1 MPDHTTPDPPL
12 EGLGA
17 EMTGAIGAGADA
29 PIGPVDRRRRT
40 PAWVETFPFW
50 AFLVAAVLGWMGY
63 LVLVNERYEQAWDR
77 ILPGLGLTVRITLT
91 AFALALL
98 AGTLV
103 GLGRVSTSVLLRN
116 LCRTYVEL
124 IRGVPMLVLIFTI
137 AFVLVPQVA
146 PWFGVENNQVSL
158 FWRGTSA
165 LAVVYAA
172 YIAEVVR
179 GGIQSIGAGQME
191 AGRSL
196 GMTRRQTM
204 WSVVLPQ
211 AGRAMLPPL
220 GNDLISMLKDSSLLS
235 VLGILE
241 ITQLGRQYAASSF
254 RFRESYF
261 VAAFIYLGLTVILSF
276 VLHRLEARVSRDR
289 VGERA

>member
-1 MPDHTTPDPPL
+1 
-12 EGLGA
+12 
-17 EMTGAIGAGADA
+17 
-29 PIGPVDRRRRT
+29 
-40 PAWVETFPFW
+40 
-50 AFLVAAVLGWMGY
+50 MGY
-63 LVLVNERYEQAWDR
+63 LVLFNERYEQAWDR
-77 ILPGLGLTVRITLT
+77 IIPGLGLTVRITLT

-98 AGTLV
+98 AGTLI
-103 GLGRVSTSVLLRN
+103 GLGRVSTSVVLRN

-137 AFVLVPQVA
+137 AFVLVPQAA
-146 PWFGVENNQVSL
+146 PWFGLENNQVSL

-204 WSVVLPQ
+204 WSIVLPQ

-261 VAAFIYLGLTVILSF
+261 VVAFIYLSLTVVLSF
-276 VLHRLEARVSRDR
+276 VLHRLERRVSRDR
-289 VGERA
+289 VGERT